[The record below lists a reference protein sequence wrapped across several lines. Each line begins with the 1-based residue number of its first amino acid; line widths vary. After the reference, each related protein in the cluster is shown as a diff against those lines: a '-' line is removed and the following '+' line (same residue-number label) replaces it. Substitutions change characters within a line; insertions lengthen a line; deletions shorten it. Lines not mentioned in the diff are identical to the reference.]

1 VKTARG
7 AWQTESGCGVSGA
20 FPWLTSSLPFE
31 ARLAFGASEGQRLCA
46 GPGRGFLEGGGMADI
61 IELILDDHRRIR
73 LLRDELHAAAG
84 QEDEPAA
91 GDALASAWDSL
102 AGLIE
107 LHLSGQGEIGLR
119 LVPGIGAGTR
129 AGSGP
134 GAGPGSGPGA
144 GEQMPH
150 AAAAHD
156 AIRVA
161 AAEARSQPAGSG
173 PWWQAV
179 RTALSIWAEQLDH
192 VERAVLPGFGRRTD
206 GAQRDQLGRRWLTF
220 RAARLL
226 DLSPPAALDAPL
238 CQFCHRPIPGSH
250 RHILDA
256 RERAVFCA
264 CAACSELFHREIGP
278 LPQLGAPRAPEPNK
292 PSRHPA

>member
-1 VKTARG
+1 
-7 AWQTESGCGVSGA
+7 
-20 FPWLTSSLPFE
+20 
-31 ARLAFGASEGQRLCA
+31 
-46 GPGRGFLEGGGMADI
+46 MADI

-73 LLRDELHAAAG
+73 LLREALHTAAG
-84 QEDEPAA
+84 QEDDPAA
-91 GDALASAWDSL
+91 GDTLASAWDSL

-119 LVPGIGAGTR
+119 LVPGIGPGVRPGAG
-129 AGSGP
+129 AGSG
-134 GAGPGSGPGA
+134 
-144 GEQMPH
+144 EQRPY

-156 AIRVA
+156 AIRAA

-192 VERAVLPGFGRRTD
+192 VEQAVLPGFGRRTD

-226 DLSPPAALDAPL
+226 DLSPPAALDAPV

-256 RERAVFCA
+256 QERAVFCA
-264 CAACSELFHREIGP
+264 CPVCSELFHREIGP
-278 LPQLGAPRAPEPNK
+278 ASAELGAPRRAPEPK
-292 PSRHPA
+292 